1 MPLISSY
8 FPLSMGTSSIPFST
22 REYHHWSSK
31 EIQMLRAS
39 LLAIL
44 HLALI
49 LRCEDVTS
57 YPYCRVKGIVL
68 TSNFAKNVSLLKA
81 TTLVIGYISKSCGL
95 KKNFFFYM
103 LWQNLKTGT
112 LNANSLSW
120 SWSDHPKIHPS
131 SHHCCRWFTSTIK
144 TKILCSSGLFR
155 ISFQ

>member
-1 MPLISSY
+1 
-8 FPLSMGTSSIPFST
+8 
-22 REYHHWSSK
+22 
-31 EIQMLRAS
+31 MLRAS

-57 YPYCRVKGIVL
+57 YPYSRVKGIVL

-112 LNANSLSW
+112 LNANSLS
-120 SWSDHPKIHPS
+120 
-131 SHHCCRWFTSTIK
+131 
-144 TKILCSSGLFR
+144 
-155 ISFQ
+155 